1 MKFIS
6 TFVCIAVSVVPII
19 ADVVCRIVSLSGG
32 GSHGA
37 FEAGVVNRLMDNPG
51 WKPWDVHLGVSAG
64 ALGIVGMLKS
74 DYQENMQ
81 KVKKV
86 WSEIDTG
93 DVLEPLKSSN
103 SFSGNQKIYKIIS
116 DTYDQLTGSPSDGIF
131 QVGVVD
137 LVSGEFISLP
147 LQTSSPNLTY
157 VLAST
162 SIPIV
167 FPPIG
172 IRWKHKDITAVDGG
186 LQKNEFY
193 LSGLEY
199 CPPGST
205 SFEMDLIFA
214 NYETDTYQ
222 PTSWNLWSIS
232 TRSIELVM
240 NDFNDMYFKDVSECS
255 GLKGLNL
262 EMRIHGPSS
271 PLDVKGLDF
280 DHGALLWYLGY
291 NNMTT
296 TTYYC

>member
-1 MKFIS
+1 
-6 TFVCIAVSVVPII
+6 
-19 ADVVCRIVSLSGG
+19 LSGG

-172 IRWKHKDITAVDGG
+172 IRWKNKDITAVDGG

-205 SFEMDLIFA
+205 SFEMDLVFA

-222 PTSWNLWSIS
+222 PTSWNLWTIS

-271 PLDVKGLDF
+271 PLDVKSLDF
-280 DHGALLWYLGY
+280 DQGSLLWYLGY